1 MFLMIQHNQMKTFL
15 LPVLLAIS
23 VTAHTDDKVQLIN
36 ASSQPAGNTS
46 LNTAMPLKAVL
57 DDVHRLIEN
66 KDYRAAVVEL
76 KQLSKLNESN
86 AEVWQL
92 LGVAAHNKGD
102 YLRSKIAF
110 EKALELDPEDAV
122 TVGLQSDLF
131 LSIGDKQSARSNL
144 EKLKRLCP
152 NGCESRERIAT
163 ALGV

>member
-1 MFLMIQHNQMKTFL
+1 MKTFL

-76 KQLSKLNESN
+76 KELSKSNESN
-86 AEVWQL
+86 LEVWQL
-92 LGVAAHNKGD
+92 LGLAAHNKGD

-110 EKALELDPEDAV
+110 EKALELDPDNELIL
-122 TVGLQSDLF
+122 GLQSDLF
-131 LSIGDKQSARSNL
+131 LSIGDRKSALSNL
-144 EKLKRLCP
+144 EKLKVLCP
-152 NGCESRERIAT
+152 DGCDSRERIAL
-163 ALGV
+163 ALGVY

>member
-1 MFLMIQHNQMKTFL
+1 MKTFL

-23 VTAHTDDKVQLIN
+23 VTAHTDDTAQLIN

-76 KQLSKLNESN
+76 KELSNSNESN
-86 AEVWQL
+86 LEVWQL
-92 LGVAAHNKGD
+92 LGLAAHNKGD

-110 EKALELDPEDAV
+110 EKALELDPDNELIL
-122 TVGLQSDLF
+122 GLQSDLF
-131 LSIGDKQSARSNL
+131 LSIGDRKSALSNL
-144 EKLKRLCP
+144 EKLKVLCP
-152 NGCESRERIAT
+152 DGCDSRERIAL
-163 ALGV
+163 ALGVY